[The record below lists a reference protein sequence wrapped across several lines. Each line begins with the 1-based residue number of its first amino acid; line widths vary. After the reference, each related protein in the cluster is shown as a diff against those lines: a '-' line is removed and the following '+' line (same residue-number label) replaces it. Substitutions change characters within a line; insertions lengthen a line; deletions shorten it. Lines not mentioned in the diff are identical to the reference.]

1 MGELQVARRC
11 VEWSAKDCICNN
23 DILYTFQSAQLDAQA
38 NSYPHRCTRG
48 RGGWNPRPLDFLMC
62 CSISK
67 RFYLQW
73 KAFDLLYKVK
83 YILWVVALALLR
95 GLWRH
100 QQWSSSWI
108 LPRIKNQVKTINHK
122 SLEWTTECVYEST
135 YVVNGLK
142 WKHQVDVHVTILNR
156 KKI

>member
-1 MGELQVARRC
+1 MRRVVSQRLHLHVTTAFYASSNPLNSTYRQIHTPTVVQGEGV
-11 VEWSAKDCICNN
+11 D
-23 DILYTFQSAQLDAQA
+23 
-38 NSYPHRCTRG
+38 G
-48 RGGWNPRPLDFLMC
+48 NPRPLDFVVC

-95 GLWRH
+95 SLWRH
-100 QQWSSSWI
+100 QQWSPSWI

-122 SLEWTTECVYEST
+122 SLEWTTECVYESK

-142 WKHQVDVHVTILNR
+142 WKHQVDVDVTILNR